1 MLQSFI
7 IVLREGFESFL
18 IVAITLAYLR
28 RTERSALA
36 PAVYWGVAASVL
48 ASAALGMVLLRGAN
62 LPLWEGIFGLV
73 AAVSVVSL
81 VVHMWRTGP
90 NLKQEM
96 ERELGEAAARPWGGG
111 AWLGVFLF
119 TVFMV
124 AREGM
129 ETALMLFTVRQG
141 NMIAGALLG
150 LTASG
155 ALAWAW
161 ARYGHRINVKRFFQV
176 TGVFL
181 VLFAIQ
187 VTVYALHE
195 LSEAGIFP
203 ADVAIPFHTATE
215 AYSPYGIYG
224 RWFSPVLVGV
234 CALWLAAGGLAD
246 RRGPVLT
253 TAGR

>member
-1 MLQSFI
+1 MLQSFV

-28 RTERSALA
+28 RTARAGLA
-36 PAVYWGVAASVL
+36 PAVYWGVAASVV
-48 ASAALGMVLLRGAN
+48 ASALLGMVLLRGAN

-73 AAVSVVSL
+73 AAVSVISL

-90 NLKQEM
+90 NLKREM
-96 ERELGEAAARPWGGG
+96 ERELGEVAARSSARA

-141 NMIAGALLG
+141 NVLAGVLLG
-150 LTASG
+150 LAASG
-155 ALAWAW
+155 GLAWAW
-161 ARYGHRINVKRFFQV
+161 ARHGHRVNVRRFFQV
-176 TGVFL
+176 TGTFL
-181 VLFAIQ
+181 LLFAVQ

-195 LSEAGIFP
+195 LSEAGVFP
-203 ADVAIPFHTATE
+203 AQLAMPFHNATE

-224 RWFSPVLVGV
+224 RWFSPVLVGS
-234 CALWLAAGGLAD
+234 CAVWLLAGWLAD
-246 RRGPVLT
+246 RRARR
-253 TAGR
+253 TAAA